1 MGIKRIVD
9 VGFWTD
15 NKVVDMFSPEDKL
28 FFLYLLTNPH
38 TTQLGVYPINKRVM
52 AFELGYSLEAVCV
65 LIDRFQNKYKL
76 IRYSEETGEV
86 AIKNYLRHSIVKG
99 GKPVEDLLVKEISRV
114 KDKGLLSYVYQG
126 IHTDENLIPTVNK
139 ILSLLNKNNDND
151 NEVTSHVTS
160 NVTYHVTSEDFGRF
174 WEVYP
179 KKKGK
184 GDAEKAFRKANVDVD
199 VLINAVN
206 RQKQSEDWLKEDGR
220 FIPYPATWLNGRRWE
235 DEPDK
240 DKNNPSAG
248 GLVAAALLRRK
259 T

>member
-9 VGFWTD
+9 VSFWTD

-65 LIDRFQNKYKL
+65 LIDRFQNKYQIIK
-76 IRYSEETGEV
+76 YSEATGEV

-160 NVTYHVTSEDFGRF
+160 NVTYHVTSEEFGRF

-184 GDAEKAFRKANVDVD
+184 GDAEKAFRKANVPVD
-199 VLINAVN
+199 VLIEAVN
-206 RQKQSEDWLKEDGR
+206 KQKGSESWTREDGR

-235 DEPDK
+235 DEADEDPTQ
-240 DKNNPSAG
+240 PSPN
-248 GLVAAALLRRK
+248 GLVASVLRRK
-259 T
+259 A

>member
-220 FIPYPATWLNGRRWE
+220 FIPYPATWINGRRWE

-240 DKNNPSAG
+240 DKNKPAAN
-248 GLVAAALLRRK
+248 GLVALTLRRK

>member
-38 TTQLGVYPINKRVM
+38 TTQLGVYQINKRVM

-240 DKNNPSAG
+240 DKNKPSAG